1 MHTSNAATHVETKR
15 SVSRDDMLALA
26 KICDTQDDVI
36 SFYFSLA
43 STPDTSHREEVVM
56 VKDLVRDAS
65 RGERKTP
72 GLATDMESLL
82 ATAEE
87 IRNTPSRLRAV
98 FACRDQNIWKEFD
111 LPADGSVR
119 YLKVGKRFHIAPLLR
134 ALQACVPYCVTM
146 IEHGQAR
153 AFVVHGTDIQEALGR
168 FATRDLA
175 LHADDSRVGWSHHI
189 AANLEEHAKAYL
201 KGLVPEI
208 HNFMRENDS
217 SLLVIGCR
225 EDLWGEI
232 EPQLRGQ
239 QWAGEVIG
247 HFDPASFEVSSFD
260 VLQATRPIF
269 EQYQRRHYFEVLDK
283 VYSATQHAVGFDE
296 VGQLLEQGR
305 VHKLLLGKPSD
316 DVILECQRCAHLQ
329 AVVDHCQY
337 CGSQAM
343 FVGPWEEALIRKAL
357 LTGVEIIAP
366 GMQTSYGIDGA
377 AALLR
382 F

>member
-1 MHTSNAATHVETKR
+1 MHTSNGVSHLVPKR
-15 SVSRDDMLALA
+15 SVTRDDILALA
-26 KICDTQDDVI
+26 KISDTQDDVI

-43 STPDTSHREEVVM
+43 STPDTSHREELVM
-56 VKDLVRDAS
+56 IKDLVRDAS
-65 RGERKTP
+65 GGERKTP
-72 GLATDMESLL
+72 RVVADMESLL

-98 FACRDQNIWKEFD
+98 FACRDQNIWREFD

-119 YLKVGKRFHIAPLLR
+119 YLKVGKRFHMGPLLR
-134 ALQACVPYCVTM
+134 ALSACVPYCVTI
-146 IEHGQAR
+146 IEHGKAR
-153 AFVVHGTDIQEALGR
+153 AFVVHGTDIQEVAGR

-175 LHADDSRVGWSHHI
+175 LHADDSRVGWSHH
-189 AANLEEHAKAYL
+189 LEGSLEQHAKEYL
-201 KGLVPEI
+201 KELVPEI
-208 HNFMRENDS
+208 RNFMREHGS
-217 SLLVIGCR
+217 SLLAIGCR
-225 EDLWGEI
+225 QDLWGEI

-247 HFDPASFEVSSFD
+247 HYDPPSFEVSPFH

-269 EQYQRRHYFEVLDK
+269 EEYQRRHYFDVLDK
-283 VYSATQHAVGFDE
+283 VYTDTQYAVGFDE

-305 VHKLLLGKPSD
+305 VQKLVLGKPSD
-316 DVILECQRCAHLQ
+316 DVVLECQRCAHLQ
-329 AVVDHCQY
+329 EAVDRCQY
-337 CGSQAM
+337 CGNLTM

-357 LTGVEIIAP
+357 LTDVEIVTP
-366 GMQTSYGIDGA
+366 GMKTSYGIEGV